1 MDKFGLSEKTIKI
14 ITELFK
20 KYDQIDRVII
30 FGSRARGN
38 FKNSSDI
45 DLAIFGTNIDFK
57 FIRHISS
64 ELDELPTPYT
74 FDVLNYSDI
83 ENTKLQTNIDT
94 EGSIFYLKN

>member
-57 FIRHISS
+57 FIRHISA
-64 ELDELPTPYT
+64 ELDELPTPYS
-74 FDVLNYSDI
+74 FDVLNYSDV
-83 ENTKLQTNIDT
+83 ENNEIKTNIDKD
-94 EGSIFYLKN
+94 GVIFYQK